1 MASNNSKSRKM
12 KRRQVA
18 LANFTVDQSRLSDK
32 EYLARKEA
40 ERKVLTGS
48 VA

>member
-12 KRRQVA
+12 KRKQVT
-18 LANFTVDQSRLSDK
+18 LANFTIDQSRLNDK

-40 ERKVLTGS
+40 ERTVLKGS

>member
-1 MASNNSKSRKM
+1 MSSNNSKSRKI
-12 KRRQVA
+12 KRKQVA
-18 LANFTVDQSRLSDK
+18 LANFTMDQTRLTDK

-40 ERKVLTGS
+40 ERLVLKGS